1 MNKFLEDGVDRSKEH
16 MKPND
21 SNLTTHNPMT
31 FVTISKDGRKVWL
44 IEVDGRRKESLGL
57 KSREMVGVAKK
68 LGGWNLTRFD
78 GGGSSSMW
86 VRDCGGLV
94 SMPSDKKGE
103 RSCLNY
109 LLLRVGR

>member
-1 MNKFLEDGVDRSKEH
+1 
-16 MKPND
+16 
-21 SNLTTHNPMT
+21 MT

-57 KSREMVGVAKK
+57 KSREMVGIAKK